1 MLYGLRTYEV
11 KKNKVVSCASLGYF
25 TNKKLHELENIVL
38 NNTTDICET
47 IYNYAVIY
55 KLPTNQLYAG
65 CYATIFKAY
74 KVITL
79 KKPYKYDD
87 VRYEEIEKTK
97 LPLDIR
103 RRYTDLAIDEIIQ
116 EEEQND

>member
-1 MLYGLRTYEV
+1 MLYGLRTYQV
-11 KKNKVVSCASLGYF
+11 KQNKIVASATLGYF

-55 KLPTNQLYAG
+55 KMPTNQLYAG
-65 CYATIFKAY
+65 CYTTIYKAY
-74 KVITL
+74 KVVSL
-79 KKPYKYDD
+79 KKPYKYDEI
-87 VRYEEIEKTK
+87 RYEEIEKTK

-103 RRYTDLAIDEIIQ
+103 CRYSDLAIEEIIQ
-116 EEEQND
+116 EEE